1 MRWNPS
7 ARQVAHACR
16 ISNCLFL
23 LVIACFS
30 NPLPIEYLMNILV
43 VHAHHEP
50 ESFCSALASQAIETL
65 QDQGHQV
72 VVSDLYRMN
81 FDPVSDR
88 RNFRTT
94 KDSAY
99 LKQQSEEV
107 YATAHDGFAND
118 VEIEIQKLES
128 ADAII
133 FSFPLWWFAA
143 PAILKG
149 WCDRV
154 LAAGRV
160 YGRGKLYEN
169 GIGSNQ
175 KRALVIMTTGARPE
189 SFDGWGINP
198 PMEHILAPI
207 QHGVFWFN
215 GFRALDPFIAWAP
228 ARVSDEDRVDYLR
241 LLKFRVSRLFE
252 EPVRDRPNLADFP
265 DFGSDTQDRF
275 MVVLTLKPGH
285 QERLRSSLVAK
296 IEVQQEWS
304 REGVLLDFQTAE
316 ANAEPWKAFFLFRA
330 RDQQQV
336 QQWLSKIPV
345 RESFDIS
352 ITKLARPSDG

>member
-1 MRWNPS
+1 MPN
-7 ARQVAHACR
+7 
-16 ISNCLFL
+16 
-23 LVIACFS
+23 
-30 NPLPIEYLMNILV
+30 EYLMNILV

-50 ESFCSALASQAIETL
+50 ESFCSALANQAVETL
-65 QDQGHQV
+65 QGQGHQV
-72 VVSDLYRMN
+72 VVSDLYRMQ

-88 RNFRTT
+88 RNFRTI

-107 YATAHDGFAND
+107 HATAHDGFAND
-118 VEIEIQKLES
+118 VEIEIQKLET
-128 ADAII
+128 ADAVI

-169 GIGSNQ
+169 GVGGNQ

-198 PMEHILAPI
+198 SMEHILAPI

-215 GFRALDPFIAWAP
+215 GFQTLDPFVAWAP

-252 EPVRDRPNLADFP
+252 EPVRDPPQLADFP
-265 DFGSDTQDRF
+265 DFGSDTQERF
-275 MVVLTLKPGH
+275 MVVMTLKPGQ
-285 QERLRSSLVAK
+285 QEVLRSSLAAK
-296 IEVQQEWS
+296 VEVQQKWS
-304 REGVLLDFQTAE
+304 RQGVLLDFQTAE
-316 ANAEPWKAFFLFRA
+316 VNAEPWKEFLLFRA
-330 RDQQQV
+330 PDQLHV
-336 QQWLSKIPV
+336 QQWLSECPV
-345 RESFDIS
+345 LEAFDLS
-352 ITKLARPSDG
+352 ITMLDRPSDG